1 MFYQSGVSKII
12 DSWFD
17 RQLGDTILDGE
28 LVKEYVNF
36 STADGGN
43 EEYVLLV
50 FDAIAVNGKNVGTD
64 NSLSRRLLDSENW
77 LLSADGPN
85 MSEIQLPFFI
95 RTKAMR
101 SGVDVQGVLTFIDMN
116 TNERCWYYRDERAN
130 DDRYHHS
137 DGLVFTPATEIY
149 HDSLAL
155 KWKPA
160 EMISVDF
167 AVLLNDIKE
176 ALSSVKRGI
185 FNCKFPASCS
195 HGNALVTLAS
205 IGIVDETDAFVIA
218 PAMSILDEKKKHMI
232 IECTFDK
239 SRGIWRPFRLRTDK
253 VVPNSVSTAWAT
265 LEVASAS
272 MSISELVEN
281 ITFLGSKKGFSAD
294 YEGQKVLSLQA
305 RKVLGEASPYIIL
318 TKVGAGGADDIAN
331 HYDSIQ
337 RDRNAKCEGGKDVRM
352 DMLRK
357 VNNWAKAGMF
367 MLVSSMSNS
376 RDVMTV
382 DQTSA
387 ALSYLKNHG
396 RTLIL
401 GTSDSFLKYNP
412 QKAPLELHS
421 PFQVDRKQ
429 KKPFPYKE
437 RRVKALDICC
447 GRGGDINKLTRE
459 FMLDLYVGIDLSLQE
474 LKEAE
479 GRATKLLK
487 QRKNPKKFMFIHG
500 DAAAGETMH
509 VLDVLAG
516 RRTEPPE
523 RVKVETIQDCQ
534 FDLAFCQFALH
545 YFCDDSERLRNILR
559 MVSQSLKLGHRFSA
573 SFPNPYH
580 VDLRLKGIDPND
592 ADPGSLCTIRKVSF
606 EQPIFENFN
615 NFGIEYIF
623 SLGDAVQNCK
633 EFVVPLPLVIEM
645 AREEGLALVKLLP
658 MQDFILSMLS
668 YPETDQLR
676 TPMSVLSKSGGA
688 PDRPLSDEE
697 WKAIGVYCIA
707 AWEKMA

>member
-1 MFYQSGVSKII
+1 
-12 DSWFD
+12 
-17 RQLGDTILDGE
+17 
-28 LVKEYVNF
+28 
-36 STADGGN
+36 
-43 EEYVLLV
+43 VLLV
-50 FDAIAVNGKNVGTD
+50 FDAIAVNGQNVGTD
-64 NSLSRRLLDSENW
+64 NSLIRRLLHSENW

-85 MSEIQLPFFI
+85 VSEILLPFHI

-101 SGVDVQGVLTFIDMN
+101 SVLEIQGMLTFIDMN
-116 TNERCWYYRDERAN
+116 TNDRCWHYRDERAN
-130 DDRYHHS
+130 DGRYHHS

-167 AVLLNDIKE
+167 AVLLNDMKE
-176 ALSSVKRGI
+176 ALSEVKRGL
-185 FNCKFPASCS
+185 FDFKFPGSCS
-195 HGNALVTLAS
+195 HGNALITLAS
-205 IGIVDETDAFVIA
+205 IGIIDETDAFVIA
-218 PAMSILDEKKKHMI
+218 PVMPILDERKKHMI
-232 IECTFDK
+232 VECTFDK
-239 SRGIWRPFRLRTDK
+239 TRGFWRPFRLRTDK

-272 MSISELVEN
+272 MTINELVEN
-281 ITFLGSKKGFSAD
+281 TTSVGPQKVFSAD
-294 YEGQKVLSLQA
+294 YEGQKVLSAQA

-318 TKVGAGGADDIAN
+318 TKVGAGGANDIAS

-337 RDRNAKCEGGKDVRM
+337 RDRNEKCEGGKDGRM

-367 MLVSSMSNS
+367 MLISSVSNS

-382 DQTSA
+382 DQTTT
-387 ALSYLKNHG
+387 ALSYLESHG
-396 RTLIL
+396 RTLIFGASESL
-401 GTSDSFLKYNP
+401 LKYNP
-412 QKAPLELHS
+412 QKSPLELHS
-421 PFQVDRKQ
+421 PSQVDRKQ

-447 GRGGDINKLTRE
+447 GRGGDINKLSRE

-479 GRATKLLK
+479 GRAAKLFK

-500 DAAAGETMH
+500 DAAAEETMH

-516 RRTEPPE
+516 RRDEPPE
-523 RVKVETIQDCQ
+523 GIKVKTIQDCQ

-559 MVSQSLKLGHRFSA
+559 IVSQSLKLGSRFSA

-580 VDLRLKGIDPND
+580 VDLRLKKAEHSETDPS
-592 ADPGSLCTIRKVSF
+592 SLCTIRKVSA
-606 EQPIFENFN
+606 EQPSFENFN
-615 NFGIEYIF
+615 KFGIEYIF
-623 SLGDAVQNCK
+623 SLGDAVQNCR
-633 EFVVPLPLVIEM
+633 EFIVPLPLVIEM

-658 MQDFILSMLS
+658 MQDFILSMLR

-688 PDRPLSDEE
+688 PDRSLSDEE
-697 WKAIGVYCIA
+697 WRAIGVYCIA